1 MCFSPTVR
9 GFSRPPGS
17 VYFPTLTSVDV
28 SAHVKTEPVLTYSI
42 ARVRICLGLYLH
54 TLRSGGASAAAVH
67 TLLVLH
73 RSGAST
79 GNFAAPSARPTVMIF
94 VNVFTTKMPLDAN
107 FDILDGSE
115 VKKRAYKTPKRAHG
129 GLMCIFPGIHSKT
142 EVHIPR
148 LQTHMC
154 SPAYILSGSVAHDR
168 SYSYLHTLPPE
179 RHASAPHAYILF

>member
-1 MCFSPTVR
+1 MQFYSFQGGSIPASCAAARV
-9 GFSRPPGS
+9 GLAQGS

-79 GNFAAPSARPTVMIF
+79 GNFAAPSARPTVMIL
-94 VNVFTTKMPLDAN
+94 VNVFTTKNA
-107 FDILDGSE
+107 
-115 VKKRAYKTPKRAHG
+115 A
-129 GLMCIFPGIHSKT
+129 
-142 EVHIPR
+142 
-148 LQTHMC
+148 
-154 SPAYILSGSVAHDR
+154 
-168 SYSYLHTLPPE
+168 
-179 RHASAPHAYILF
+179 RHQF